1 MVCLDDGSAVRA
13 IRTVEGVESDDYRCE
28 RGHTFSLDWQRGP
41 ATETQWPL
49 PHDLLPDGASS

>member
-1 MVCLDDGSAVRA
+1 MVCLDEGRAVRA
-13 IRTVEGVESDDYRCE
+13 VRTVEGVESDDFCCE

-49 PHDLLPDGASS
+49 PPDRMPPGTGS